1 VALKTLEQL
10 KVEEREARR
19 KLIAD
24 TARELFAQKEFQ
36 EVTVREIAKA
46 AGVSVGTIY
55 NHYAN
60 LGELFLDVFLE
71 SGRQITR
78 FMDKA
83 LEDKRPGAF
92 RRVCRVYINYLNDNM
107 TFFQMMSRFI
117 LGGGL
122 SEEATP
128 KLNKSMR
135 SMMDRFENAVQ
146 MAGIQTETR
155 ISAHAL
161 FSALNGIM
169 ISYARYPGRSTEELK
184 RHTLRL
190 TDTVASIF
198 ESCDHAKLGT
208 ADLSMQ

>member
-1 VALKTLEQL
+1 MALKTLEQL

-78 FMDKA
+78 LMDKA
-83 LEDKRPGAF
+83 LEGNRPGAF

-128 KLNKSMR
+128 KLNQSMR
-135 SMMDRFENAVQ
+135 SMMDRFENAVR
-146 MAGIQTETR
+146 MASIQTDTR

-169 ISYARYPGRSTEELK
+169 ISYARYPGRTTEELK
-184 RHTLRL
+184 QHTLRL

-198 ESCDHAKLGT
+198 ESCDHANPGPE
-208 ADLSMQ
+208 DLSMQ